1 MGQFLLTTVDLLF
14 TALFIVITARV
25 ILSWLSP
32 DLQYSQIGRMIR
44 DITEPILQ
52 PIRNLLPSMGMMD
65 LSPMIAIIALFV
77 LRTILDALIVGF
89 FPY

>member
-14 TALFIVITARV
+14 TALFIAITARV
-25 ILSWLSP
+25 LLSWLSP

-44 DITEPILQ
+44 DITEPIMQ
-52 PIRNLLPSMGMMD
+52 PIRNMLPAAGMLD
-65 LSPMIAIIALFV
+65 LSPMIAIILLFV
-77 LRTILDALIVGF
+77 LRVILDALITSI